1 LLQRRWTKNL
11 CLGKFNFRLV
21 LSQSLNIANIFV
33 ILLIPYDCFKVFD
46 LVILHSPVSNTFWAF
61 FSLTS
66 NAVTIVVITLSGVVP
81 GIINNIDPFKLDDYP
96 NYLWIYLH
104 HHITA
109 EAGILANVL
118 IYYIKRGSLINYF
131 KRECLDMLENV
142 GPLKNVIYVIA
153 GYMMDDEKNDN

>member
-1 LLQRRWTKNL
+1 MFVFPFSILPFITDS
-11 CLGKFNFRLV
+11 CI
-21 LSQSLNIANIFV
+21 LNI
-33 ILLIPYDCFKVFD
+33 
-46 LVILHSPVSNTFWAF
+46 

-66 NAVTIVVITLSGVVP
+66 NAVTVIVITLSGVVP

-131 KRECLDMLENV
+131 KRECLELFETLR
-142 GPLKNVIYVIA
+142 PFKNA
-153 GYMMDDEKNDN
+153 GCLFYDVKNKN

>member
-1 LLQRRWTKNL
+1 MFVFPFSILPFITDS
-11 CLGKFNFRLV
+11 CI
-21 LSQSLNIANIFV
+21 LNI
-33 ILLIPYDCFKVFD
+33 
-46 LVILHSPVSNTFWAF
+46 

-66 NAVTIVVITLSGVVP
+66 NAVTVIVITLSGVVP

-142 GPLKNVIYVIA
+142 GPLKNVIYFIA

>member
-1 LLQRRWTKNL
+1 MVTYVLFYLL
-11 CLGKFNFRLV
+11 F
-21 LSQSLNIANIFV
+21 
-33 ILLIPYDCFKVFD
+33 PYDCFTFFAV
-46 LVILHSPVSNTFWAF
+46 LISHSPVSNTFWAF

-66 NAVTIVVITLSGVVP
+66 NAVTVVVITLSGVVP

-118 IYYIKRGSLINYF
+118 IYYIKKGSLINFF
-131 KRECLDMLENV
+131 KRECLEFLENV
-142 GPLKNVIYVIA
+142 GPLKNVIYFIA
-153 GYMMDDEKNDN
+153 GCVMDDEKNQN